1 VLAHSV
7 LTALRTLSGSE
18 LGPSDPFGPPPD
30 GERDA
35 LGLVEQ
41 LRRMHGIA
49 DPPHHFIP
57 YV

>member
-1 VLAHSV
+1 
-7 LTALRTLSGSE
+7 LRTLSGSE